1 MLCGSRMEVNM
12 KYTKLGN
19 SELNVSRICMG
30 CMGFGDA
37 KNGQHSW
44 TLDEE
49 HSREIIKH
57 GLELG
62 INFFDTAIG
71 YQSGTSEQYVGRALK
86 DFAERDNVVVATKFL
101 PRTPEEIAAGVT
113 GQQHIEQ
120 MINTSLKNLGMDYV
134 DLYIYHMWD
143 YETPLYD
150 IMDGLNRIVKGGKA
164 RYIGISNC
172 FAYQLARANALAE
185 KEGFAKFVSIQGHY
199 NLIFREE
206 EREMA
211 KLCAE
216 DNIAMT
222 PYSALAGGRLSKH
235 PGETSKR
242 LQEDDYAR
250 LKYDSTAEQDEI
262 IIRRVAK
269 LADRRGVTMTEISL
283 AWLLTKV
290 TAPVVGATKRHHVEG
305 AASAVDLALTEE
317 EISWLE
323 EAYVPHRLV
332 GVMAQNTRA
341 AAGDKHVWST
351 GNQEIEA

>member
-1 MLCGSRMEVNM
+1 M
-12 KYTKLGN
+12 KYTKLGE
-19 SELNVSRICMG
+19 SDLTVSRICMG
-30 CMGFGDA
+30 CMGFGDPH
-37 KNGQHSW
+37 KGQHSW

-49 HSREIIKH
+49 HSREIILR

-62 INFFDTAIG
+62 VNFFDTAVG
-71 YQSGTSEQYVGRALK
+71 YQSGTSEQYLGRALK
-86 DFAERDNVVVATKFL
+86 DFAKREDVVVATKFL
-101 PRTPEEIAAGVT
+101 PLTQEEIAAGIT
-113 GQQHIEQ
+113 GQQHIQ
-120 MINTSLKNLGMDYV
+120 NMIDTSLRNLGLDYI

-150 IMDGLNRIVKGGKA
+150 IMDGLNRIVQAGKA

-172 FAYQLARANALAE
+172 FAYQLAKANALAE
-185 KEGFAKFVSIQGHY
+185 KEGFAKFVSVQGHY

-222 PYSALAGGRLSKH
+222 PYSALAGGRLSRR

-242 LQEDDYAR
+242 FEEDSYAK
-250 LKYDSTAEQDEI
+250 LKYDSTAEQDNI
-262 IIRRVAK
+262 IIGRVAS
-269 LADRRGVTMTEISL
+269 LADRYGVSMTEISL

-290 TAPVVGATKRHHVEG
+290 TAPIAGATKLSHVE
-305 AASAVDLALTEE
+305 AAAKAADIKLSGD
-317 EISWLE
+317 EIKYLE

-332 GVMAQNTRA
+332 GVMAQNTPEA
-341 AAGDKHVWST
+341 AKEKHVWST
-351 GNQEIEA
+351 GSQKIEGK